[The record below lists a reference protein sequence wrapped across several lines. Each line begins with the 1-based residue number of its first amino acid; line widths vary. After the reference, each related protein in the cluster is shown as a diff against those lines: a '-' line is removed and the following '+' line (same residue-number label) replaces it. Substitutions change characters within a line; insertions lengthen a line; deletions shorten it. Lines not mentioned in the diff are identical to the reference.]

1 MKLKTSLLAL
11 SIAMLGTTAAHA
23 AAPTQD
29 LIVKGSIDVPA
40 CTVVAADNGVYDYG
54 KISPTLIKSGT
65 ATTPLAKMEKAW
77 TVNCDAETYMSFKV
91 TDNRSDSASSGDNTA
106 FGLGKVNETG
116 KLGYY
121 SVTMQEA
128 QVDGKKARV
137 YATPNTSL
145 GGTGVVADYQKLN
158 KLPNYTH
165 GWANA
170 GSATQLAGKN
180 FTANMVVE
188 AVLAGTET
196 MGGALKDAV
205 DLDGSATLTF
215 AFGL

>member
-23 AAPTQD
+23 AAPAQD
-29 LIVKGSIDVPA
+29 LIVKGTIDVPA
-40 CTVVAADNGVYDYG
+40 CTVAAADNGVYDYG

-65 ATTPLAKMEKAW
+65 ATTALTKMEKAW
-77 TVNCDAETYMSFKV
+77 TVNCDAKTYMSFKV
-91 TDNRSDSASSGDNTA
+91 TDNRSASSSSTDNTA
-106 FGLGKVNETG
+106 FGLGTVNDNG

-121 SVTMQEA
+121 TVTMQDA
-128 QVDGKKARV
+128 QVDGQKARV

-145 GGTGVVADYQKLN
+145 GGTGVIAASQKLN
-158 KLPNYTH
+158 KLANYTH
-165 GWANA
+165 GWASESAASQMA
-170 GSATQLAGKN
+170 GTT

>member
-23 AAPTQD
+23 AAPAQD
-29 LIVKGSIDVPA
+29 LIVKGTIDVPA

-65 ATTPLAKMEKAW
+65 TTTPLTKMEKAW
-77 TVNCDAETYMSFKV
+77 TVSCDAETYMSFKV

-121 SVTMQEA
+121 SVTMQDA
-128 QVDGKKARV
+128 QVDGKKAQV
-137 YATPNTSL
+137 YATQNAALT
-145 GGTGVVADYQKLN
+145 GTGVIALSQKLN

-165 GWANA
+165 GWANE
-170 GSATQLAGKN
+170 SAKTQMAGKN

-188 AVLAGTET
+188 AVLGGTET

-205 DLDGSATLTF
+205 ELDGSATLTF